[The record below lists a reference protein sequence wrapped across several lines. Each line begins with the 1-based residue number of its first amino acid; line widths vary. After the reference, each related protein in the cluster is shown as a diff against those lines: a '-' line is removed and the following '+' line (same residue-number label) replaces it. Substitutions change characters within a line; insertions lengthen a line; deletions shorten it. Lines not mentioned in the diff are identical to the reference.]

1 MIKINPAKAI
11 LVPVGANNMIVS
23 GIGLR
28 VNPTGTLMTIGAGR
42 VKINSLFMDMNFPIE
57 TDFSTAPMGLSLM
70 VLTQTL
76 NLIFVEDNTFNEQV
90 VIGVVDRKNA
100 LTLVTPVNY
109 TESAV
114 GWQVP
119 TNIVGNVF
127 DPSISAEAQIRMLF
141 EELAINKT
149 QDIELR
155 YEELLEALPVEYN
168 SVYKETFAN
177 TANFVN
183 SSLTYNSYARTI
195 SLGVMPPYPVDTR
208 VLTQKIRLPMNIS
221 KAYLAVERLLNGQ
234 TCNIRIS
241 FDNGITWTPFVEE
254 GEITAGVGCDI
265 VIEFSMKTNNRN
277 VSPLLRSWA
286 IFYNKP

>member
-1 MIKINPAKAI
+1 
-11 LVPVGANNMIVS
+11 
-23 GIGLR
+23 
-28 VNPTGTLMTIGAGR
+28 
-42 VKINSLFMDMNFPIE
+42 MNFPIE

-76 NLIFVEDNTFNEQV
+76 QLTFVEDKTMSEEL
-90 VIGVVDRKNA
+90 VIGIIDRKNA

-127 DPSISAEAQIRMLF
+127 DPTISAETQIRMLF

-168 SVYKETFAN
+168 AVYKETFAN

-183 SSLTYNSYARTI
+183 STLTYNSYARTI

-208 VLTQKIRLPMNIS
+208 VLTQRVRLPNNIS

-234 TCNIRIS
+234 TCNVRIS
-241 FDNGITWTPFVEE
+241 FDNGVTWTPFIEE

-286 IFYNKP
+286 IFYHQL